1 MSTEPKAQKPP
12 FPVRITIY
20 HAAQD
25 DPKKN
30 TALRL
35 NRRGYARI
43 VTKTR
48 FLPKRAIVLNP
59 FGEIAFSPADRH
71 RVEEFGLA
79 ALDCSWEQAEKVLKR
94 HVKGTSRCLPI
105 LIASNPVNFGK
116 LTKLTTAEA
125 IAAALYITGF
135 NKESEELLSIFTWG
149 HTFFKL
155 NGWLLDNYVTAK
167 DSTEI
172 VEMQTR
178 LLKEKKC
185 D

>member
-1 MSTEPKAQKPP
+1 METDSENQKPA

-35 NRRGYARI
+35 KRRGFARI
-43 VTKTR
+43 VSKVR

-59 FGEIAFSPADRH
+59 FGEIAFSPADRE
-71 RVEEFGLA
+71 RLSQFGLA
-79 ALDCSWEQAEKVLKR
+79 ALDCSWEHAQKVMGK

-105 LIASNPVNFGK
+105 LIAGNPVNFGK

-125 IAAALYITGF
+125 IAAALYIAGF
-135 NKESEELLSIFTWG
+135 KKESEELLSIFTWG
-149 HTFFKL
+149 HTFFEL
-155 NGWLLDNYVTAK
+155 NGMLLDNYASAK
-167 DSTEI
+167 DSGKI
-172 VEMQTR
+172 VDMQAR
-178 LLKEKKC
+178 LLKRKEM
-185 D
+185 